1 MEYKNTA
8 GNNKS
13 KASIRTLY
21 VLWQGL
27 QKRRFNMSNVLEYVV
42 QKVQKMI
49 EIIKYIIELR
59 KVDKE
64 MRQRASETKALEEFI
79 EQRKKEL
86 PEVWGD

>member
-86 PEVWGD
+86 PEVWGE

>member
-27 QKRRFNMSNVLEYVV
+27 QKKRFNMSIVLEYVV

-86 PEVWGD
+86 PEVWGE